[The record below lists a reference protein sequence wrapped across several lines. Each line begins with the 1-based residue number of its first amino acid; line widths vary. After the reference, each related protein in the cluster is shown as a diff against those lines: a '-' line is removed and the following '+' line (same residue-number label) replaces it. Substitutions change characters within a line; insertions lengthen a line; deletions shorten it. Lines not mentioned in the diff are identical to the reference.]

1 MSHWTRRF
9 IAGLVMALAGPAAA
23 DEQPPVADQRLVDK
37 VDASVVAVV
46 HARGS
51 GSGFIISSDGYIL
64 SNGHVISRNDP
75 EDPTRAQEN
84 VTVVL
89 NDDRKFAARVLGFS
103 MDPDVALL
111 KIEPDAP
118 LVPVEIGDLS
128 TIRTGMICYA
138 VGTPGGL
145 KRTYTSGI
153 LSNIDRTDLNTFT
166 TVLQTDAAINAG
178 NSGGPLFDE
187 FGRVL
192 GLNTYARRGANNIG
206 FTIPIDVALEMQEQF
221 RQHGRFVRAELSLA
235 VLGELYDDLAEALGV
250 ERGILV
256 QHVEPGTP
264 VAEAGLE
271 RGDVIV
277 AFDGASASARNRAEF
292 LDWNWALTL
301 RTPGTS
307 VEVEA
312 LRGRG
317 EAVERVSLVLPLTE
331 LHPIPPRGLQRGELI
346 THSYPGLG
354 FSYRELELHTRLN
367 MNLPEY
373 EGVLVVNVDRD
384 SVTHRAGLQSGRII
398 KHVNGVAT
406 ADVATFDRVL
416 EAALAART
424 PIIPLVHA
432 SQSHTYRTALAPRY
446 ELSGKRALL
455 ILPEAGFEYIE
466 LLRRSLVSA
475 GVEVEIETF
484 EADRDSEWL
493 EQAGSADLLVLC
505 GGETVSP
512 MDSDPVLWEAIRRV
526 HSNEGVLAAV
536 GASSLA
542 FLRAEPELAARR
554 MTTSERVSN
563 QALDLQAN
571 YTGRGVERDGR
582 LVTTTGRTRDIVRSF
597 ARALLTAGAL

>member
-1 MSHWTRRF
+1 MSRWTCRF
-9 IAGLVMALAGPAAA
+9 TAGLFMALAAPAAA
-23 DEQPPVADQRLVDK
+23 DEEPLAADQRLVDK

-51 GSGFIISSDGYIL
+51 GSGFVISSDGYIL

-75 EDPTRAQEN
+75 EDPTLAQEN

-89 NDDRKFAARVLGFS
+89 NDDRKFPARVLGFS

-118 LVPVEIGDLS
+118 LVPVEIADLR
-128 TIRTGMICYA
+128 TIRTGMLCYA

-187 FGRVL
+187 FGRAL

-206 FTIPIDVALEMQEQF
+206 FTIPIDVAMKMQEHF

-235 VLGELYDDLAEALGV
+235 VLGELYDDLAEALGL

-256 QHVEPGTP
+256 HHVEPGTP
-264 VAEAGLE
+264 VAEAGLR

-277 AFDGASASARNRAEF
+277 AFDGDPSSARNRAEF
-292 LDWNWALTL
+292 LNWNWALTL
-301 RTPGTS
+301 RAPGTS
-307 VEVEA
+307 AEAEV

-317 EAVERVSLVLPLTE
+317 AERERVSLVLPLTE

-354 FSYRELELHTRLN
+354 FLYRELDLHTRLN
-367 MNLPEY
+367 VNLTDH
-373 EGVLVVNVDRD
+373 EGVLVVTVDDD
-384 SVTHRAGLQSGRII
+384 SVAHRAGLRSGRIVT
-398 KHVNGVAT
+398 HVNGVAT
-406 ADVATFDRVL
+406 ADVATFDAVL
-416 EAALAART
+416 EAALADRT
-424 PIIPLVHA
+424 PIIPIVHA

-446 ELSGKRALL
+446 ELAGKRALL

-475 GVEVEIETF
+475 GVEVGIETF
-484 EADRDSEWL
+484 EAGRDSGWL
-493 EQAGSADLLVLC
+493 QRAGTADLLVLC
-505 GGETVSP
+505 GGETPSP
-512 MDSDPVLWEAIRRV
+512 MDGDPAVWEAIRGVR
-526 HSNEGVLAAV
+526 SNEGVLAAV

-542 FLRAEPELAARR
+542 ILRAEPDLAKRR

-582 LVTTTGRTRDIVRSF
+582 LVTTTGRTRDIVRAF